1 MIPRTADIVIIGAGA
16 IGSSI
21 AYHLARRGAR
31 DVVVLERETVG
42 SGSTSKAAG
51 GIRVQFSTRVEVE
64 FSLRGIEFFKR
75 FEDEMGVPCDYRQE
89 GYLIL
94 LFDEADL
101 ARYRKS
107 AALQTS
113 LGAEVHIIKPD
124 EARAIVP
131 ELNVDDVLAA
141 AWGPMD
147 GHASP
152 NDVVQAYAARARE
165 RGVRI
170 LEGTPATAIELEGDR
185 VTAVLTPEGRI
196 ETPLVVNAAG
206 PQAPLIARMVGREIP
221 VDPRRRHI
229 FVTDE
234 FAGVRH
240 PMPLVIDRKTGFYC
254 RSEQG
259 QVLMSAGDVGAETEF
274 SASVDWSM
282 LGETVD
288 KAVRRIPALEG
299 ASIRHA
305 WAGLRPLTP
314 DEHAILDWSPD
325 LRGLYLAV
333 GFCGHGFQHSP
344 AAGQVV
350 SEILTGAPPSIDI
363 TDLALS
369 RFARPQSAR
378 N

>member
-1 MIPRTADIVIIGAGA
+1 MPRTADIVIIGAGA
-16 IGSSI
+16 VGASI

-31 DVVVLERETVG
+31 DVVVLEREMVG

-51 GIRVQFSTRVEVE
+51 GIRVQFGTRVEIE
-64 FSLRGIEFFKR
+64 FSLRSIDFFKR
-75 FEDEMGVPCDYRQE
+75 FDDEMGVPCDYRQE

-101 ARYRKS
+101 ACYRKNV
-107 AALQTS
+107 AFQTS
-113 LGAEVHIIKPD
+113 LGADVRIIGPD

-185 VTAVLTPEGRI
+185 VTAVLTPDGRI

-206 PQAPLIARMVGREIP
+206 PQAPLVARMVGLEVP

-234 FAGVRH
+234 FSGVRH
-240 PMPLVIDRKTGFYC
+240 PMPLVIDRKSGFYC

-259 QVLMSAGDVGAETEF
+259 QVLMSAGDVGTTTEF

-314 DEHAILDWSPD
+314 DEHAILDWAPD

-344 AAGQVV
+344 ATGQVV
-350 SEILTGAPPSIDI
+350 SEILTGAPPSIDV

-369 RFARPQSAR
+369 RFARPQNAR